1 MRWRIDKDCKGISR
15 GGWQKDLRYMEG
27 LRGNVNYGLYLAH
40 YNAYSHIK
48 DDVKKSRF
56 LSVTNK
62 FLLSRNSFRV
72 LLNEQL

>member
-1 MRWRIDKDCKGISR
+1 
-15 GGWQKDLRYMEG
+15 MEG